1 MIFSEIYSAY
11 YNAVAEILKIAIS
24 RSVTDDD
31 IRKIAERVAFSE
43 SAVSIESAIHNESWN
58 LIDRDGRTPI
68 KNEPSIPLSNLQ
80 KSWLKAIS
88 LDPRVKLFDYSFDWL
103 DDVEP
108 LFTNE
113 DYFIFDKY
121 NDGDNFEDEVYIH
134 NFKLILD
141 AIKNQYP
148 IVISILNKRGRKTN
162 SCVLPQYLEY
172 SEKDDKFRLIAIGNR
187 YTDIINLGK
196 IISCERFYG
205 NFSAKILRENRRC
218 SVILL
223 LKDERNALE
232 RVMLH
237 FSHFEK
243 QTERTENNYYR
254 VTITYDKADETEL
267 VIRILSFGPL
277 VKVIEPESF
286 IRLIKNR
293 LNQQKSCGL

>member
-11 YNAVAEILKIAIS
+11 YNAVAEILKIAVN
-24 RSVTDDD
+24 RSVTDND

-58 LIDRDGRTPI
+58 LIDRNGRTPI
-68 KNEPSIPLSNLQ
+68 KNEPSVPLSNLQ

-88 LDPRVKLFDYSFDWL
+88 LDPRVKLFDCNFDWL

-108 LFTNE
+108 LFTSD

-121 NDGDNFEDEVYIH
+121 SDGDNFEDETYIH

-141 AIKNQYP
+141 AVKNQYP
-148 IVISILNKRGRKTN
+148 IMISIINKRGRKTN
-162 SCVLPQYLEY
+162 FCVLPQYLEY
-172 SEKDDKFRLIAIGNR
+172 SEKDDKFRLIASGNR
-187 YTDIINLGK
+187 YADIINLGK
-196 IISCERFYG
+196 IISCERFNG
-205 NFSAKILRENRRC
+205 SFSARIPEKNRKC

-243 QTERTENNYYR
+243 QAERTENNCYR
-254 VTITYDKADETEL
+254 VTIVYDKADETEL
-267 VIRILSFGPL
+267 VIRILSFGPF
-277 VKVIEPESF
+277 VKVIEPENF
-286 IRLIKNR
+286 VNLIKDR